1 MSLKKNL
8 LFTLI
13 LLFLSS
19 SHLQAAP
26 EIGGFSSFGL
36 GMTPARSDFFLGATE
51 IGFIWEFKEKFNI
64 EAVGVFEPTGDVGLE
79 PTVSVNNIF
88 SGASLIMGYFD
99 APFGL
104 EPTYWDAPDN
114 PLNTLSLLQDGVI
127 EEYGDIGIR
136 LNVTKEICDLDLY
149 LANGIGTELS
159 EDNDKTKSVG
169 AFINIKPGGVLN
181 IGASFSGNLIK
192 NSDQPS
198 LMLGGGHIGLLTEKF
213 DLISEY
219 AGKLVD
225 TKIETQGIYSL
236 LSLKMLNP
244 LIIALRFGLIYDL
257 KVKTAYSGSGGVG
270 YQINENFKVKADY
283 KYLGVEAQDPDHLS
297 QINLVVSF

>member
-1 MSLKKNL
+1 MSLKKIL
-8 LFTLI
+8 LFSLI
-13 LLFLSS
+13 FLFLSS
-19 SHLQAAP
+19 SHVQAAP

-36 GMTPARSDFFLGATE
+36 HMTPARSDFFLGATE
-51 IGFIWEFKEKFNI
+51 IGFVWEFKEKFNI

-79 PTVSVNNIF
+79 PTISVNNIF
-88 SGASLIMGYFD
+88 SGASLILGYFD

-114 PLNTLSLLQDGVI
+114 PLNTLSLLQEAVI

-149 LANGIGTELS
+149 VANGIGTELS

-169 AFINIKPGGVLN
+169 AFINIKPGGILN

-192 NSDQPS
+192 RKEQPS
-198 LMLGGGHIGLLTEKF
+198 LMLGGGHIGLLTENI

-219 AGKLVD
+219 AGKLID

-236 LSLKMLNP
+236 LSLKMLDP

-257 KVKTAYSGSGGVG
+257 KVKQAYSGSAGAG
-270 YQINENFKVKADY
+270 YEINENFKVKADY
-283 KYLGVEAQDPDHLS
+283 KYIGVVEHDPEHLS
-297 QINLVVSF
+297 QIVLVVSF